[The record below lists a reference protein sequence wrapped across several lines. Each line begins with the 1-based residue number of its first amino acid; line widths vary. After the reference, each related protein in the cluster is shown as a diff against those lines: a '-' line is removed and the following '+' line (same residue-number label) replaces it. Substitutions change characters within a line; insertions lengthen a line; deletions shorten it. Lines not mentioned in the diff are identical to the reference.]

1 MEEKERTVE
10 MLVDD
15 FDGMIRSDTLYGILL
30 DILWDGAQLNYS
42 KDGLRFNDE
51 AISLFLRTQ
60 FSGWYKNKINELKKN
75 ELKKNEENGNE

>member
-1 MEEKERTVE
+1 MKEENERTVE
-10 MLVDD
+10 MLVED

-60 FSGWYKNKINELKKN
+60 FAGWYKNKIEELKK
-75 ELKKNEENGNE
+75 EEARKNGNE

>member
-10 MLVDD
+10 MLVED

-60 FSGWYKNKINELKKN
+60 FSGWYKNKLEELKK
-75 ELKKNEENGNE
+75 EEARKNGNE